1 MTWLTHV
8 ATHFLLAI
16 NKLFL
21 RNNCFEFK
29 RFQSVSKSN
38 KCPDLPKQMR
48 VFSSWDTRFVCVCFS
63 GGGGTLCPWPWSEA
77 TAKTLGPKQN
87 AWCNKTSIM
96 PGLHPTKVLFM
107 TRQTPLLKPLMMEC
121 SCWGSRQHCNAMHG
135 YASACRCGGNGC
147 THSPLT
153 LHWVN
158 LQITLLM
165 YVCMYDSACR
175 CGGKR
180 LHTLPSH
187 PTLSEPSGNTAYV
200 YMAVHAGVGEMA
212 AHTTLSPYA
221 GWTCR

>member
-1 MTWLTHV
+1 MNSNTSNQHQRE
-8 ATHFLLAI
+8 I
-16 NKLFL
+16 NVPIFP
-21 RNNCFEFK
+21 
-29 RFQSVSKSN
+29 N
-38 KCPDLPKQMR
+38 KCVL
-48 VFSSWDTRFVCVCFS
+48 SSWDTRFVCVCFS

-77 TAKTLGPKQN
+77 TDSVRSVSNSAKTLGPKQK
-87 AWCNKTSIM
+87 AWCIKTSIM

-107 TRQTPLLKPLMMEC
+107 TWQTPLLKPLMLEC
-121 SCWGSRQHCNAMHG
+121 SCWGSRQHCNAMQG
-135 YASACRCGGNGC
+135 YDSACRCGGNGC

-158 LQITLLM
+158 LQVTLLM
-165 YVCMYDSACR
+165 CVWQCMQVW
-175 CGGKR
+175 GKR